1 MALQAIIHLIIFM
14 ETLYFSP
21 VDSRKSLTV
30 IVLSILLLTVCFQY
44 GLGQSPKYFETG
56 GRKVNISAF
65 NTQVNHMMK
74 EVGIPGMSLAVI
86 EDNKVVFYH
95 TYGHKQSMKPETV
108 NAETLFEACS
118 LSKNFMLFMVY
129 QLVDQ
134 QKLDLDKPMYQYLE
148 YERLKHDA
156 RYRLITPRMILGHCS
171 GIENWKSDFNPDTL
185 DIVSNPG
192 EQFVYS
198 GEGFHYLARVIET
211 ILKEP
216 YQAIEKR
223 MVLSPLKLER
233 TFTSFNDSVPGNYSN
248 GHDVLGRS
256 IPKWKN
262 KSVFPAGGINTT
274 ALDYAHLLIG
284 MFNGK
289 YLSQDRINDILH
301 KTTRLDDY
309 FPPNHYFGGGYEVIY
324 MPNDTII
331 AHGGSNPGYK
341 CQVFYSVVHKRGII
355 FMTNSDRGKLISQQL
370 VNMSV
375 RLDIKSE
382 FAKQYYE
389 QYPSN
394 AIALLKKYRLAGG
407 DAMIADVA
415 TLIQAKKLGENTL
428 NELGHIFIG
437 VDTAVAREL
446 LTENISL
453 YPDAPRAYYL
463 LGTLDMKQKD
473 FNAAYQDFIKAKSLR
488 SEEFTL
494 DFNLRK
500 CEKELRKQAATY
512 SGSSSGVA
520 PND

>member
-1 MALQAIIHLIIFM
+1 MKIF
-14 ETLYFSP
+14 YI
-21 VDSRKSLTV
+21 SRAYAWKCLNAT
-30 IVLSILLLTVCFQY
+30 VLSMLLLSACFQY
-44 GLGQSPKYFETG
+44 SLGQSSQYFKTA
-56 GRKVNISAF
+56 GRKVNINAF
-65 NTQVNHMMK
+65 NAEVNRMME
-74 EVGIPGMSLAVI
+74 EVGIPGVSLAVI
-86 EDNKVVFYH
+86 ENNKVAFYH
-95 TYGHKQSMKPETV
+95 TYGYKQSGQPAAV
-108 NAETLFEACS
+108 NDETLFEACS

-134 QKLDLDKPMYQYLE
+134 HKLDLDKPMYQYLE

-192 EQFVYS
+192 EKFIYS

-216 YQAIEKR
+216 YQDIEKR
-223 MVLSPLKLER
+223 MVLSQLKLER
-233 TFTSFNDSVPGNYSN
+233 TFTSFKDSVPDNYSN
-248 GHDVLGRS
+248 GHDVLERK

-262 KSVFPAGGINTT
+262 KSVFPAGGVNTT

-289 YLSQDRINDILH
+289 YLSRNRINDILH
-301 KTTRLDDY
+301 KTTSLDDY
-309 FPPNHYFGGGYEVIY
+309 FPPNHYFGGGYEIIY
-324 MPNDTII
+324 TPKDTII

-355 FMTNSDRGKLISQQL
+355 FMTNSDRGKLISQRL
-370 VNMSV
+370 VDMSV

-394 AIALLKKYRLAGG
+394 AITLLKKYKQAGG
-407 DAMIADVA
+407 DAMIADVGE
-415 TLIQAKKLGENTL
+415 LKNEQKLGVNTL
-428 NELGHIFIG
+428 NELGHVFIG
-437 VDTAVAREL
+437 IDTAVARKL
-446 LTENISL
+446 LTQNITL
-453 YPDAPRAYYL
+453 YPDASRAFYL

-473 FNAAYQDFIKAKSLR
+473 FNAAYQDFIKAKALH

-500 CEKELRKQAATY
+500 CEKELRKQAVY
-512 SGSSSGVA
+512 SGSSSGA
-520 PND
+520 ASND